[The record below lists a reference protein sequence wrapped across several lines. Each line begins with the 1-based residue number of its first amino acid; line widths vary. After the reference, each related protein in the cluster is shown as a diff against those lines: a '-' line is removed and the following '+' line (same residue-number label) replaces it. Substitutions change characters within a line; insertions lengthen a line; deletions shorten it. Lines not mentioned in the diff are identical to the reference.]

1 MILRKPYAILIKNF
15 KLIHIVLAI
24 LMGYLFYKT
33 NMILSFLNEYLSS
46 VATTITNEVTNSL
59 FGPLLVV
66 AITFVILGSLI
77 ILSLMHFKDKP
88 IKFYIYNI
96 LCYLI
101 LAVFY
106 YVSFSI
112 IKSLEVGLVDV
123 RILKV
128 IHDLTIVVLAFQIF
142 GLIFVIVRATGFDI
156 KSFDFKKDLE
166 ELNISSSDNEE
177 FEVELELDTDRLKR
191 KINKKF
197 RHAKYIYIEN
207 KLLINIIGSILC
219 SILFFAIYLNVGVYN
234 KTFKLNEAFKTNQ
247 FIFNFTGSYHTKYD
261 YAGKEIKKD
270 YEIVAVRLKIR
281 KLYNQD
287 LTLQTG
293 KFYLDVDGRKF
304 YHTTNYKDRLFDLG
318 TTYMSQQI
326 SNEFT
331 TYLLVFEIP
340 KSLID
345 KKMILRYSD
354 TNSDI
359 IKIDVTPSDLNK
371 EQEGTDASLTET
383 LNFENSILNT
393 TSIKINSYELASS
406 FKINYNYCLNS
417 ETCYE
422 SIEYLKSGTNSNYST
437 ILLKING
444 DIVSDEPISKVI
456 DLFDFIQYF
465 GKIRYE
471 INGEYKTMDMSL
483 LEVTPKKTKTENFY
497 IEVIS
502 ELENADKVDIL
513 FNIRNKIYTYHLK

>member
-15 KLIHIVLAI
+15 KLIHVILAI

-46 VATTITNEVTNSL
+46 IATTITNEVTSSL
-59 FGPLLVV
+59 FGSTLI
-66 AITFVILGSLI
+66 ITIILVILGSLI
-77 ILSLMHFKDKP
+77 LLSLMHFKDKP
-88 IKFYIYNI
+88 IKFYAYNI
-96 LCYLI
+96 ICYIL

-106 YVSFSI
+106 YISFTT

-123 RILKV
+123 RVLKV
-128 IHDLTIVVLAFQIF
+128 IHDLTIVILAFQMM

-166 ELNISSSDNEE
+166 ELNIVSSDSEE
-177 FEVELELDTDRLKR
+177 FEVELELDTDKLKR

-207 KLLINIIGSILC
+207 KLLINIVGSILC
-219 SILFFAIYLNVGVYN
+219 AILFFAIYLNVGVYN

-247 FIFNFTGSYHTKYD
+247 FIFNFINSYYTKYD
-261 YAGKEIKKD
+261 YAGKEIKEN

-281 KLYNQD
+281 KLYTQE

-293 KFYLDVDGRKF
+293 KFYLDVNGRKF
-304 YHTTNYKDRLFDLG
+304 HHTTNYKDRLFDLG
-318 TTYMSQQI
+318 TTYISQQI

-340 KSLID
+340 TSMID
-345 KKMILRYSD
+345 EKMILKYSD
-354 TNSDI
+354 TNNDI
-359 IKIDVTPSDLNK
+359 VKIDVTPNSLNK
-371 EQEGTDASLTET
+371 KQEETEASLTET
-383 LNFENSILNT
+383 LMFENSTLNT
-393 TSIKINSYELASS
+393 TSIKINSYELAPS
-406 FKINYNYCLNS
+406 FKINYNYCLNK

-422 SIEYLKSGTNSNYST
+422 SVEYLKPGTNSNYST

-444 DIVSDEPISKVI
+444 EFITQNPISKVK

-465 GKIRYE
+465 GKIKYE
-471 INGEYKTMDMSL
+471 INGEYKTMDMNL
-483 LEVTPKKTKTENFY
+483 LEVTPKKTKTEDFY
-497 IEVIS
+497 IEVNS
-502 ELENADKVDIL
+502 ELADASKVDIL